1 MKKILIL
8 WFGAFIVTF
17 LAGYLNSVTGSDF
30 PFSGT
35 IGSGKKKVTYYFETV
50 YNGKQPMEIMMRT
63 DIPDLEG
70 YIINRTDGAA
80 DTIPMVYADNRL
92 TAQFDSVAPGTL
104 LIYDVYINYEGKWIQ
119 VPEEMTVTTEIL
131 GFLPKTIR
139 ILVFVCLFGGVLLAV
154 RSGIDYFTERSNH
167 RKNGFFALIAFSCY
181 SLIVMP
187 VKLSYELGLVNSMQ
201 KVSPE
206 IIYTLKDM
214 SFFLV
219 WTAVMITAFNVKNS
233 KLVVAIGA
241 GVIVIMT
248 VFLG

>member
-1 MKKILIL
+1 MKKLLIL

-50 YNGKQPMEIMMRT
+50 YNGKQPMEVMMRT
-63 DIPDLEG
+63 DIPELEG
-70 YIINRTDGAA
+70 YIVNRTNGAA
-80 DTIPMVYADNRL
+80 DTIPMQYADNRL

-104 LIYDVYINYEGKWIQ
+104 LKYDAYINYEGKWIK
-119 VPEEMTVTTEIL
+119 VPGDRTVTTEIR
-131 GFLPKTIR
+131 GNLPKTMR
-139 ILVFVCLFGGVLLAV
+139 VLVFICLFGGVLLAV

-167 RKNGFFALIAFSCY
+167 RKNGFFALIALSCY

-187 VKLSYELGLVNSMQ
+187 VKLSFEMGLVNSMQ
-201 KVSPE
+201 NVSPGT
-206 IIYTLKDM
+206 IYTLKDM

-219 WTAVMITAFNVKNS
+219 WTAVMIAAFNVKNS

-241 GVIVIMT
+241 GVIVVMT